1 MGNSS
6 INGEFFFSS
15 LLRLITGGVRTDMMG
30 SNRTL
35 YAHTHIFIYIYITKS
50 LKIGRVYKWG
60 APQYIAIEL
69 NGKHIG
75 T

>member
-15 LLRLITGGVRTDMMG
+15 LLHLITGGMRTDMIG

-35 YAHTHIFIYIYITKS
+35 YTHIYMYITKS
-50 LKIGRVYKWG
+50 LKIGRVYKWS
-60 APQYIAIEL
+60 APQYIAI
-69 NGKHIG
+69 
-75 T
+75 